1 MPGTR
6 ASVWPLASPSWRR
19 TPTAPT
25 SASSP
30 RRFYTGVD
38 AEDLAAQPLDVLAER
53 ALAHWRLARRRTPGT
68 AIVSV
73 TAPAHGHTV
82 IDIVNDDMPFIV
94 DSVTM
99 ALERHDLGIHLVVH
113 PIMRVRRTAAGE
125 LTGLAPDDAAE
136 LGEDYALLESWVH
149 IEVDRETSPVA
160 LEAVRVDLE
169 RVLGDV
175 RAATSDWV
183 KMLRALQHVCGQLE
197 VHPPSI
203 DADELAEGRAL
214 LQWLGDQHFTFLAYR
229 AYDLLPDDTLR
240 PVPGTGLGL
249 LRGAPDVPSASFA
262 RLPLEIRAK
271 ARERTLLVLTKTNR
285 RSTVHRPTFLDY
297 VGVKRYDAAG
307 NVIGEHRFLGLYTSG
322 AYTSRP
328 TQVPVLR
335 RKVAQVIERAGF
347 LPASHDQKDLAQIL
361 DTYPRDD
368 LFQLDVN
375 TLYDIATG
383 ILRLQERRQV
393 RLFVSREPYGRFVS
407 CMVFLPRDRYTT
419 QVREHI
425 AQLLMQAFGALSYE
439 WNTRLPES
447 VLARLHYVQ
456 RVDPT
461 VPHDVDVRSLE
472 ARVAAAARAWVDDLR
487 DALVAARGEEQGV
500 EQYRAWVNA
509 FPGAYQDDFD
519 AQEALADLAQLARLG
534 DAMPLGVRIV
544 ADATCLDLKLY
555 GIGAQPSLSEV
566 LPRLGNMGVIVE
578 DEHPYTLMPAG
589 SDLRWI
595 KWFRLR
601 LPPGMKVDRGALRL
615 FEDAFLAIVDGRAE
629 DDGFNRLVLGAGL
642 AWREVALVRAY
653 GRYLRQTGT
662 PFSQAYMED
671 TLSAHPQLARRLVE
685 LFVARLDPWTEATS
699 EGDDPAALIED
710 IRAQLDAV
718 TSLDEDRILR
728 AFLHLVL
735 ATLRTNW
742 FEEPERASRGGYPA
756 EQQAGP
762 ERPGGEAARSGA
774 IVLKLDPAQIPDL
787 PLPRPMFE
795 VFVYTPRVEGVHL
808 RAGKVARGGIR
819 WSDRREDFRTEVLGL
834 MKAQRVKNAVIVPA
848 GAKGGF
854 VLKRPPADPAALRA
868 EVEAC
873 YRIFIGGL
881 LDITDN
887 MVADGTGELVVVPPR
902 QVVRYDSDDPY
913 FVVAADKGTATFSDV
928 ANEIAL
934 ARAFWLG
941 DAFAS
946 GGAHGYDHKAM
957 GITARGAWESVRR
970 HFRHLNLDPDRD
982 DFTVVGIGDMS
993 GDVFGNG
1000 MLLSHHIKLVAAFD
1014 HRHVFLDPSPD
1025 PEKSFEER
1033 HRLFELPR
1041 SSWGDYD
1048 PALIS
1053 PGGGVYPRTAKSVAI
1068 TPEVRLVLGLDEG
1081 VEALPPNEL
1090 IRAALSAAVDLLY
1103 NGGIGTY
1110 VKAHTETHAD
1120 VGDKASDA
1128 VRVDGKELRARSVA
1142 EGGNLGFTQLGR
1154 VEYAL
1159 GGGRINTDAIDN
1171 SAGVDTSD
1179 REVNLKILLDGA
1191 VRAGELSE
1199 DDRNTL
1205 LDSMTDEVATLVL
1218 RDNYRQ
1224 NRALDNAR
1232 AQSPE
1237 MEEVHARFIRT
1248 LEASKHL
1255 DRTVERLPTD
1265 EQLAD
1270 RHNAGLGLTVPELA
1284 VLLAY
1289 AKIELEEALLE
1300 SNLPEDSD
1308 FTPELVRSFPTA
1320 VRERFLG
1327 RIRTHALRREIT
1339 ATALVNGLVNR
1350 AGMTFTFRLREETGA
1365 TVPDVVRAHEA
1376 ARAILD
1382 QDALWREI
1390 EALDDAVG
1398 VDVQTEMYLASRRL
1412 VERATR
1418 WLLRN
1423 RRQPLPVAETVAF
1436 FAVPVARLAAIAV
1449 VSERCE
1455 ATAAKY
1461 ASEGV
1466 PRVLALRVAA
1476 LDRLPRALDIV
1487 ELADT
1492 HHVEVEEVAA
1502 FYDEVGE
1509 QLRLEWLVD
1518 RIVELPREDRWDALA
1533 RNALREDA
1541 AAQHRRIVDA
1551 VLKAGS
1557 YEGWASTS
1565 ATVVARVLTLLD
1577 DIPRPRRLRPRNP
1590 VGRLTRAPRPSRSGA
1605 CLRLVFRAPHTPQSG

>member
-1 MPGTR
+1 MIGGEPPDRTGIVMFVPEDNDTR
-6 ASVWPLASPSWRR
+6 ERVAARVDGLAQ
-19 TPTAPT
+19 
-25 SASSP
+25 
-30 RRFYTGVD
+30 YTDADTRQRVAARVD
-38 AEDLAAQPLDVLAER
+38 ALAQRTDGADVGEFARRYYAGVADEDLAAQPIDALAER
-53 ALAHWRLARRRTPGT
+53 ALAHWQLARWRTRGT
-68 AIVSV
+68 AIVNVSSS
-73 TAPAHGHTV
+73 AHGHTV

-99 ALERHDLGIHLVVH
+99 ALERHELGIHLVVH

-125 LTGLAPDDAAE
+125 LIGLAPDDASLLAGD
-136 LGEDYALLESWVH
+136 LVLLESWVH
-149 IEVDRETSPVA
+149 IEVDRETNEA
-160 LEAVRVDLE
+160 TLEAVHDDLQ
-169 RVLGDV
+169 RVLADV
-175 RAATSDWV
+175 RTATSDWA
-183 KMLRALQHVCGQLE
+183 KMLSAFHHVCGQLGA
-197 VHPPSI
+197 HPPPI
-203 DADELAEGRAL
+203 DAGELVEGRAL

-307 NVIGEHRFLGLYTSG
+307 NVIGEHRFLGLYTSN
-322 AYTSRP
+322 AYTSSASE
-328 TQVPVLR
+328 VPVLR

-368 LFQLDVN
+368 LFQLDVD
-375 TLYDIATG
+375 TLYAIAMG

-407 CMVFLPRDRYTT
+407 CLVFLPRDRYTT

-425 AQLLMQAFGALSYE
+425 AGLLTQTLGALSCE

-447 VLARLHYVQ
+447 VLARLHFVL

-461 VPHDVDVRSLE
+461 MPHEIDVRSLE

-487 DALVAARGEEQGV
+487 DALIAARGEEEGL
-500 EQYRAWVNA
+500 EQSRIWLNA
-509 FPGAYQDDFD
+509 FPGAYQDDFG
-519 AQEALADLAQLARLG
+519 AAETLADLAQLERLG
-534 DAMPLGVRIV
+534 DTVPLGVRMV
-544 ADATCLDLKLY
+544 AGDACLDLKLY

-566 LPRLGNMGVIVE
+566 LPRLGNMGVIVD
-578 DEHPYTLMPAG
+578 DEHPYTIVPAG
-589 SDLRWI
+589 ADLRWI

-601 LPPGMKVDRGALRL
+601 LPQGTRIDAATLRL
-615 FEDAFLAIVDGRAE
+615 FEDAFLAIIDGRAE
-629 DDGFNRLVLGAGL
+629 DDGFNRLVLRAGL

-662 PFSQAYMED
+662 PFSQAYMEE
-671 TLSAHPQLARRLVE
+671 TLSAHAPLARRLVE
-685 LFVARLDPWTEATS
+685 LFVARFDPWTATTS
-699 EGDDPAALIED
+699 EGDDPAALIDD

-742 FEEPERASRGGYPA
+742 FQASNNPDGDPTTV
-756 EQQAGP
+756 
-762 ERPGGEAARSGA
+762 
-774 IVLKLDPAQIPDL
+774 VLKLDPSKIPDL

-808 RAGKVARGGIR
+808 RAGRVARGGIR

-854 VLKRPPADPAALRA
+854 VLKRPPADPATLHA

-881 LDITDN
+881 LDVTDN
-887 MVADGTGELVVVPPR
+887 LVANEAGEQVVVPP
-902 QVVRYDSDDPY
+902 QLVVRYDGDDPY
-913 FVVAADKGTATFSDV
+913 LVVAADKGTATFSDV

-934 ARAFWLG
+934 ARGFWLG

-946 GGAHGYDHKAM
+946 GGAHGYDHKEM

-970 HFRHLNLDPDRD
+970 HFRHLDLHPDRD

-1014 HRHVFLDPSPD
+1014 HRHVFLDPTPD
-1025 PEKSFEER
+1025 PAKSFEER
-1033 HRLFELPR
+1033 RRLFELPR
-1041 SSWGDYD
+1041 SSWDDYD
-1048 PALIS
+1048 RALIS
-1053 PGGGVYPRTAKSVAI
+1053 PGGGVFPRMSKSVAV
-1068 TPEVRLVLGLDEG
+1068 TPEVRIALGLAEG
-1081 VEALPPNEL
+1081 IDALPPNEL
-1090 IRAALSAAVDLLY
+1090 IRAVLRAPVDLLY

-1120 VGDKASDA
+1120 VGDKTCDA
-1128 VRVDGKELRARSVA
+1128 VRVDGRELQARSVA

-1191 VRAGELSE
+1191 VRAHEISE
-1199 DDRNTL
+1199 EGRNQL
-1205 LDSMTDEVATLVL
+1205 LDSMTDEVAALVL

-1224 NRALDNAR
+1224 SRALDNAQ

-1237 MEEVHARFIRT
+1237 MEEVHARFIRM
-1248 LEASKHL
+1248 LEAAKHL

-1265 EQLAD
+1265 DQLAD
-1270 RHNAGLGLTVPELA
+1270 RQHAGLGLTTPELA

-1300 SNLPEDSD
+1300 SDLPEDPD
-1308 FTPELVRSFPTA
+1308 FLPELERSFPTA
-1320 VRERFLG
+1320 VRERCRE
-1327 RIRTHALRREIT
+1327 RIRTHPLRREIT

-1365 TVPDVVRAHEA
+1365 TAPDVVRAHEA
-1376 ARAILD
+1376 ARAIFD

-1390 EALDDAVG
+1390 EALDDTVG
-1398 VDVQTEMYLASRRL
+1398 VEVQTQMYLASRRL

-1418 WLLRN
+1418 WLLRQ
-1423 RRQPLPVAETVAF
+1423 RRQPLPVAETAAL
-1436 FAVPVARLAAIAV
+1436 FAVPIARLAAIAV
-1449 VSERCE
+1449 MSERCE
-1455 ATAAKY
+1455 ATANKY
-1461 ASEGV
+1461 SSQGV
-1466 PRVLALRVAA
+1466 PRELALRVAA
-1476 LDRLPRALDIV
+1476 LDRLPRALDVV

-1492 HHVEVEEVAA
+1492 HHAEVEEVATV
-1502 FYDEVGE
+1502 YDEVGDR
-1509 QLRLEWLVD
+1509 LRLEWLVD

-1551 VLKAGS
+1551 VMKAGS
-1557 YEGWASTS
+1557 YDAWASTC
-1565 ATVVARVLTLLD
+1565 TTLVARVLTLLD
-1577 DIPRPRRLRPRNP
+1577 DIRAHGVFDIATLSVALRE
-1590 VGRLTRAPRPSRSGA
+1590 LRALA
-1605 CLRLVFRAPHTPQSG
+1605 